1 MKCSTAKKN
10 GINKSSISVIIKTL
24 QYLIKMSPWVF
35 ICIFIIS
42 ILNSLFQAASIY
54 AYQNLFDKMTEVMG
68 THDSYSIIVLL
79 ILAVT
84 LIEIG
89 IIIVQFVFGIYCK
102 DYAVKKLH
110 GYIMYKAHQK
120 MNKLNAIDFEETTL
134 FEEINKAVNSVGN
147 GIEAAIN
154 TMVVVTYYIPY
165 FLIMFIYFLAIS
177 PSIALIIVGTFLPI
191 IVSNFISSRLIVN
204 HEEKIVPYRR
214 QAGNYESCILDK
226 ETRVLGAFGFL
237 YERLLDV
244 VFLLNKENWKL
255 QKKLFRNTFISRFI
269 RAIGFIFTYLIL
281 FLNLK
286 DGLITIGVFGSV
298 YITIEK
304 LNGIASE
311 LFGMIG
317 DSHTN
322 SQKAGFFYKFLDM
335 PERTGNADKI
345 NKSSDIHIKNVS
357 FRYPYT
363 ENDTLKN
370 INISLKK
377 GEIIAIVGENGAGK
391 TTFSKLLLGLYKPTS
406 GEIYID
412 GKSIS
417 EYDYQSVTENISAV
431 FQNFQKYKM
440 TLEENITISDVE
452 YSNKD
457 VFYQSI
463 STSDIPIDSD
473 KFNEGVTTMLSRDFD
488 GVELSGGEW
497 QRVAIARGIYRRHDI
512 IVLDEPTSAIDPMEE
527 SRLYHIF
534 KKIGHNKTMIIITHR
549 LGAARLA
556 DRILVLDNGKIVE
569 DGSHEELINNNK
581 LYKSFWEEQKKW
593 YE

>member
-10 GINKSSISVIIKTL
+10 GINKSSTSIIVKTL
-24 QYLIKMSPWVF
+24 EYLIKMSPWVF
-35 ICIFIIS
+35 IGIIIIS
-42 ILNSLFQAASIY
+42 ILNSIFQAASIY
-54 AYQNLFDKMTEVMG
+54 AYQNLFDKMTEVIG
-68 THDSYSIIVLL
+68 THGSYSIIVFL
-79 ILAVT
+79 ILVVT

-89 IIIVQFVFGIYCK
+89 IIIVQFIFSIYCK
-102 DYAVKKLH
+102 DYAVKRLH

-134 FEEINKAVNSVGN
+134 FEEISKAVNSVGN

-154 TMVVVTYYIPY
+154 TMIVITYYIPY
-165 FLIMFIYFLAIS
+165 FLIMFIFFLTIS

-191 IVSNFISSRLIVN
+191 IISNLISSRLIVN

-214 QAGNYESCILDK
+214 QIGNYGGCILDK
-226 ETRVLGAFGFL
+226 ETRVLGAFSFL
-237 YERLLDV
+237 YERMLDV
-244 VFLLNKENWKL
+244 IIILNKENWKL
-255 QKKLFRNTFISRFI
+255 QKKLFRNTFISRLI

-281 FLNLK
+281 FFNLK

-322 SQKAGFFYKFLDM
+322 SQKAGFFYKFLEM
-335 PERTGNADKI
+335 PERTGCVDKI
-345 NKSSDIHIKNVS
+345 NKSSDIRIDNIS

-370 INISLKK
+370 ISISLKK
-377 GEIIAIVGENGAGK
+377 GEVIAIVGENGAGK
-391 TTFSKLLLGLYKPTS
+391 TTLSKLLLGLYKPTF

-412 GKSIS
+412 GKNIS
-417 EYDYQSVTENISAV
+417 EYNYQSVTENISAV
-431 FQNFQKYKM
+431 FQNYQKYKM
-440 TLEENITISDVE
+440 TLEENIAISDVE
-452 YSNKD
+452 YRNQDALHHS
-457 VFYQSI
+457 VR
-463 STSDIPIDSD
+463 TSDIPIDSD
-473 KFNEGVTTMLSRDFD
+473 KFTEGVTTMLSRDFG

-497 QRVAIARGIYRRHDI
+497 QRVAIARGIYRRHGL

-527 SRLYHIF
+527 SRLYHII
-534 KKIGHNKTMIIITHR
+534 KKIGINKTMIIITHR

-556 DRILVLDNGKIVE
+556 DRILVMDSGRIVE
-569 DGSHEELINNNK
+569 DGSHEELIQNGK
-581 LYKSFWEEQKKW
+581 LYQLFWEAQKKW

>member
-1 MKCSTAKKN
+1 MKCSAAKKN
-10 GINKSSISVIIKTL
+10 GTNKASTSIIIKTL

-35 ICIFIIS
+35 IGIIIIS
-42 ILNSLFQAASIY
+42 ILNSIFQAASIY
-54 AYQNLFDKMTEVMG
+54 AYQNLFDKMTEVIG
-68 THDSYSIIVLL
+68 THGSYSIIVLL
-79 ILAVT
+79 ILIVT

-89 IIIVQFVFGIYCK
+89 IIIVQFVFSIYCK
-102 DYAVKKLH
+102 DYAVKRLH
-110 GYIMYKAHQK
+110 GYIMYRAHQK

-134 FEEINKAVNSVGN
+134 FEEISKAVNSVGN

-154 TMVVVTYYIPY
+154 TMVVITYYIPY
-165 FLIMFIYFLAIS
+165 FLIMFIYFLTIN

-191 IVSNFISSRLIVN
+191 IISNFISSRLIVN
-204 HEEKIVPYRR
+204 HEEKIVSYRR
-214 QAGNYESCILDK
+214 QIGNYVGCILDK
-226 ETRVLGAFGFL
+226 ETRVLGAFSFL
-237 YERLLDV
+237 YKRLLDV
-244 VFLLNKENWKL
+244 IFILNKENWKL
-255 QKKLFRNTFISRFI
+255 QKKLFRNEFISRFI

-286 DGLITIGVFGSV
+286 DGLITIGVFGAV

-335 PERTGNADKI
+335 PERTGYTDKI
-345 NKSSDIHIKNVS
+345 DKSSDVHINNVS

-363 ENDTLKN
+363 ENDTLKD
-370 INISLKK
+370 ISVSLKK

-391 TTFSKLLLGLYKPTS
+391 TTLSKLLLGLYKPTS
-406 GEIYID
+406 GEICID
-412 GKSIS
+412 EKSIS
-417 EYDYQSVTENISAV
+417 EYNYQSVTENISAI

-440 TLEENITISDVE
+440 TLEENISISDVE
-452 YSNKD
+452 YRNQD
-457 VFYQSI
+457 ALYHSI
-463 STSDIPIDSD
+463 RTSDIPIDSD
-473 KFNEGVTTMLSRDFD
+473 KFNEGVTTMLSRDFG

-497 QRVAIARGIYRRHDI
+497 QRVAIARGVYRRHDL

-534 KKIGHNKTMIIITHR
+534 KKIGLNKTMIIITHR

-556 DRILVLDNGKIVE
+556 DRILVMDNGQIVE
-569 DGSHEELINNNK
+569 DGSHEELIHNGK
-581 LYKSFWEEQKKW
+581 LYQLFWEAQKKW